1 MKDHFL
7 CSTGNRKNF
16 IGKGDVTMNEEMFKK
31 LKAAKSAEEMIAVA
45 REYGKELT
53 KEQAEEML
61 TLANEGNELSD
72 DELDEVAGGINVPD
86 WVKKYGPEVLKLM
99 KYLF

>member
-1 MKDHFL
+1 
-7 CSTGNRKNF
+7 
-16 IGKGDVTMNEEMFKK
+16 MNEEMFKK